1 MSGRKLLSKN
11 LAAALAVIIL
21 LLPCQQAQAQSKT
34 QNNKAQNS
42 SDSDSKKVLIA
53 QVRKLCLQHDYDKA
67 LNLLEQAQTESRYRD
82 DYDLLFLYAKLL
94 SHQGR
99 YQKAIDYLE
108 RCVQLRPKL
117 AEPRGSMAY
126 YYFCMG
132 KFDQAEKEA
141 SVGLTLQ
148 GSAQGFAYLRA
159 LIGKIELYKSQ
170 GPVNSPDY
178 LFAEER
184 ELQHFDRKDFPIRIA
199 ILVDPAFK
207 EYSLQFKKA
216 VLNSFEQWRQASGGF
231 LRYQLVSQKEARIV
245 CKLLKYRR
253 ERGFGS
259 ILGETMRDDDEGL
272 EDNLKFAKVEVF
284 FSTDQDPRE
293 IEATTLHEVGHAL
306 GLNHSNNPRDIMFPS
321 AREPFTALL
330 TARDKNSIRKLYGIP
345 PGAQFQ

>member
-1 MSGRKLLSKN
+1 MSGRKFLLSY
-11 LAAALAVIIL
+11 LAASLFVALL
-21 LLPCQQAQAQSKT
+21 LLPVSRAQAEGT
-34 QNNKAQNS
+34 AVDNKQALLAQ
-42 SDSDSKKVLIA
+42 L
-53 QVRKLCLQHDYDKA
+53 RKLSLRHEYNQA
-67 LNLLEQAQTESRYRD
+67 LALLEQAQAESKYRE

-94 SHQGR
+94 SRQGR

-132 KFDQAEKEA
+132 KLDEAEREA
-141 SVGLTLQ
+141 SLGLTLQ
-148 GSAQGFAYLRA
+148 GSAHGLAYLRA

-170 GPVNSPDY
+170 GPINSPDY
-178 LFAEER
+178 LFAEGDEWQR
-184 ELQHFDRKDFPIRIA
+184 FDRKDFPIKIA
-199 ILVDPAFK
+199 ILVDPAFSA
-207 EYSLQFKKA
+207 YSLQFKKA

-231 LRYQLVSQKEARIV
+231 LRYKLVEQKEARIV

-253 ERGFGS
+253 ASGFGTL
-259 ILGETMRDDDEGL
+259 LGETMRDDNEGL

-293 IEATTLHEVGHAL
+293 IEAITLHEVGHAL
-306 GLNHSNNPRDIMFPS
+306 GLNHSNNPRDIMFPT

-345 PGAQFQ
+345 PTAQFQ